1 MSLSFEKMNLIFD
14 KFIDELKE
22 KFTLPLPG
30 NEVQLRMAPDLRL
43 VTPIDAS
50 LQINAKQSSVLILL
64 FPNQE
69 DICTV
74 LMKRQDYE
82 GVHSGQIS
90 FPGGKFEKSDI
101 TFEKNALREAHEEI
115 GIDISKIKVIGELTS
130 LYIPRSNFLV
140 HPIVAYTKSFPD
152 FNIDKKEVNELIISD
167 LNFFLNKKNI
177 FSKVF
182 YTNNKI
188 PVTAPY
194 YNLKGHHVWGATAM
208 ILNEF
213 VEIISAT
220 DSFKKR

>member
-1 MSLSFEKMNLIFD
+1 MNLFFN
-14 KFIDELKE
+14 KFIDELKNL
-22 KFTLPLPG
+22 FALPLPG
-30 NEVQLRMAPDLRL
+30 NEAQLRMAPDLRL
-43 VTPIDAS
+43 VTPMDIS
-50 LQINAKQSSVLILL
+50 LQTNAKQSSVLILL
-64 FPNQE
+64 FPKQS

-101 TFEKNALREAHEEI
+101 TFENNALREAHEEI

-140 HPIVAYTKSFPD
+140 HPIVAYTRSFPD
-152 FNIDKKEVNELIISD
+152 FNIDKKEVNDLIISD

-188 PVTAPY
+188 PVTAPC

-208 ILNEF
+208 ILSEF
-213 VEIISAT
+213 VEIISTT
-220 DSFKKR
+220 DFFKKR

>member
-1 MSLSFEKMNLIFD
+1 MNLIFD
-14 KFIDELKE
+14 EFIKELKE
-22 KFTLPLPG
+22 KFKLPLPG
-30 NEVQLRMAPDLRL
+30 NEAQLRMAPDLRL
-43 VTPIDAS
+43 VMPIDTS
-50 LQINAKQSSVLILL
+50 HQTNAKQSSVLILL

-90 FPGGKFEKSDI
+90 FPGGKFEMSDV
-101 TFEKNALREAHEEI
+101 TFENNALREAHEEI

-130 LYIPRSNFLV
+130 LFIPRSNFLV

-152 FNIDKKEVNELIISD
+152 FNIDKNEVNELIISD

-177 FSKVF
+177 FEKVF

-194 YNLKGHHVWGATAM
+194 FNLKGHHVWGATAM
-208 ILNEF
+208 ILSEF
-213 VEIISAT
+213 VEIISKT
-220 DSFKKR
+220 DSFKKL